1 MKKAFSL
8 LEIIFVITVIALIS
22 SYVLQNSQSFLQKAN
37 LTQIK
42 AQIALIRNAINVTK
56 NQRIRQGLSEFPTAL
71 DQAKIN
77 TENELLFAG
86 TQDEKLLDY
95 PLIATSTAQKEVG
108 AFAKIASN
116 TYAVWLDNEN
126 FVEFV
131 YKANEGTF
139 SCSYTNALCKEL
151 D

>member
-8 LEIIFVITVIALIS
+8 LEIIFVITVISLIS
-22 SYVLQNSQSFLQKAN
+22 SYVLHNSQSFLQKAN

-42 AQIALIRNAINVTK
+42 AQIALIRTALNVNK
-56 NQRIRQGLSEFPTAL
+56 NQRIRQGLSEFPTSL
-71 DQAKIN
+71 DNAKIN
-77 TENELLFAG
+77 AEKELLFGG

-95 PLIATSTAQKEVG
+95 PLIATTIAQKEVG
-108 AFAKIASN
+108 SFAKIASN
-116 TYAVWLDNEN
+116 SYYVWLDKEN

-139 SCSYTNALCKEL
+139 SCSYTNVLCKEL